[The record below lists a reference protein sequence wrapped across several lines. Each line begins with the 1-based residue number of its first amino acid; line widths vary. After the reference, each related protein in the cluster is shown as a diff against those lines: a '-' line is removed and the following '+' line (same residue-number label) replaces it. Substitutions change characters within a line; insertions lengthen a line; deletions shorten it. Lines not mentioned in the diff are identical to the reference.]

1 MMRRPND
8 ISITAFFP
16 AFNDEATIGPLVTQM
31 SGTLSKLTSDFEIIV
46 VNDGSTDSTASVLNE
61 LLNVHPHLRV
71 VSHETNRGYGG
82 ALRSG
87 FRAATKELVFYTDGD
102 AQYDVNELAKLHS
115 ALIEN
120 IDVVNGYKMNRADGF
135 HRKVIGSLYAAL
147 MRKGFRLPIRDVDC
161 DFRLIRRRA
170 LDGVELQ
177 FDSGAIC
184 VELVKKL
191 STNGSVFA
199 EVGVNH
205 YPRTSGRSQFLR
217 PRRILKTFLD
227 LGRLWFHVELQIK
240 RNGVAAP

>member
-102 AQYDVNELAKLHS
+102 A
-115 ALIEN
+115 
-120 IDVVNGYKMNRADGF
+120 
-135 HRKVIGSLYAAL
+135 
-147 MRKGFRLPIRDVDC
+147 
-161 DFRLIRRRA
+161 
-170 LDGVELQ
+170 
-177 FDSGAIC
+177 
-184 VELVKKL
+184 
-191 STNGSVFA
+191 
-199 EVGVNH
+199 
-205 YPRTSGRSQFLR
+205 
-217 PRRILKTFLD
+217 
-227 LGRLWFHVELQIK
+227 
-240 RNGVAAP
+240 